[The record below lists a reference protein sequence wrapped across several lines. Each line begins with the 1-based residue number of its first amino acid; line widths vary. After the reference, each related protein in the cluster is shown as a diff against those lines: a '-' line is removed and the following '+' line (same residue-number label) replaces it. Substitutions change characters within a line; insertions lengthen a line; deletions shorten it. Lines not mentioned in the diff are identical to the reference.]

1 MNKDLF
7 YEKQSC
13 RLCSS
18 KNLSK
23 VLPLKPTPIGDDYQ
37 KIFDKN
43 IDFFE
48 LSLNQCNDCFFVQ
61 LSNVIDREI
70 VYGDYLYVTTTS
82 SGLPQHFKN
91 LVDIL
96 FKKKIISNKSK
107 ILEIGSNDGTLLN
120 YFQAKGCEVLGVD
133 PAKDLVSSLKNNF
146 DTITKVFN
154 YDLSKNILTE
164 HEQFDLVIANN
175 VIANIDDLN
184 DTFKAIHLLLK
195 DNGFFVME
203 TFSLY
208 GVIRNNLI
216 DSIYHEHLSYFTI
229 QGLKSFATKFNLK
242 LYNAEHLNVK
252 GGSIRLFFK
261 KTLENI
267 TVNSKTVKSVDE
279 ENKVNLNSKNL
290 FKKIEEKNF
299 YNRTELI
306 KFFDIEKRK
315 KMSFAGYGASVATTA
330 LMYYYGLYDYIEYL
344 FDDEIKRHNLY
355 SPGTGIKVLHPDQL
369 LKIMP
374 NYVVIFAWR
383 YSEII
388 IKKNSKYINKGG
400 KFIIPLTNFKI
411 I

>member
-1 MNKDLF
+1 MNKNLV

-23 VLPLKPTPIGDDYQ
+23 VLPLKATPVGDKYQ
-37 KIFDKN
+37 EIFDKN

-48 LSLNQCNDCFFVQ
+48 LSLNQCNNCFFVQ
-61 LSNVIDREI
+61 LSNVINPEY
-70 VYGDYLYVTTTS
+70 VYGNYLYVTTTS

-107 ILEIGSNDGTLLN
+107 ILEIGSNYGTLLN
-120 YFQAKGCEVLGVD
+120 YFQTKDCKVLGVD
-133 PAKDLVSSLKNNF
+133 PANSLASSPKDNF
-146 DTITKVFN
+146 DTITKTFN

-164 HEQFDLVIANN
+164 HKQFDLIIANN

-203 TFSLY
+203 TFSLF

-216 DSIYHEHLSYFTI
+216 DNIYHEHLSYFTI

-252 GGSIRLFFK
+252 GGSIRFFFK

-267 TVNSKTVKSVDE
+267 TVNSAAVKSVDE

-299 YNRTELI
+299 YNRAEII
-306 KFFDIEKRK
+306 KFLDIGKRK
-315 KMSFAGYGASVATTA
+315 KMSFAGYGASVGTTT

-344 FDDEIKRHNLY
+344 FDDETKRHNLY
-355 SPGTGIKVLHPDQL
+355 FPGANIKVLHPDQL

-400 KFIIPLTNFKI
+400 KFIIPLPKIKI